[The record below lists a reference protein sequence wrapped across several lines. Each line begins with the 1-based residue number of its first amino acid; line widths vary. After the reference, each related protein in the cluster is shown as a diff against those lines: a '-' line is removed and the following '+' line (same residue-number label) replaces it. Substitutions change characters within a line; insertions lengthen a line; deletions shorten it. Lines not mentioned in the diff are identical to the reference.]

1 MKKCILYFAVL
12 GYFSLVVPLFSIAQH
27 NYHHISISV
36 SPDGRSLAAPMRE
49 EEVTKWFGAALGRLR
64 VLTVFNELPGSTGS
78 RSSGLIKA

>member
-1 MKKCILYFAVL
+1 
-12 GYFSLVVPLFSIAQH
+12 
-27 NYHHISISV
+27 
-36 SPDGRSLAAPMRE
+36 MRE